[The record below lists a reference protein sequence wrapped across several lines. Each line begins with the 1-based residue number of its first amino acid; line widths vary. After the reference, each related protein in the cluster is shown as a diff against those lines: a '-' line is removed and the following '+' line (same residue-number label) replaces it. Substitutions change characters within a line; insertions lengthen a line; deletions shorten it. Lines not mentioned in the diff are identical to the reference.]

1 MTVIIESDRLVI
13 REWTETDADAALRIY
28 GSAEVARWLSPAMD
42 RVPNKPAMRLLLRA
56 WIEARESLRLDAL
69 GIRNRDDRRVV
80 RGRPAAEPSCLRDR
94 TASRDCVGQ
103 FDPLGLTR
111 DCPGL
116 DRRRRQLLPA
126 AFACAASAVAR
137 SG

>member
-80 RGRPAAEPSCLRDR
+80 RGRPTAEPSCLRDR
-94 TASRDCVGQ
+94 TASRDGVGHS
-103 FDPLGLTR
+103 TR
-111 DCPGL
+111 
-116 DRRRRQLLPA
+116 
-126 AFACAASAVAR
+126 SA
-137 SG
+137 